1 MNKPSKKYLRN
12 TGLSL
17 AILMLILFVLIPYIL
32 FGEIN
37 LLTLLLLKI
46 LLLVSIVCPF
56 RILKPYIYWIKF
68 GNFLSFFNK
77 KIILITFFYLLI
89 TPFGIIIRLL
99 KLIKIL
105 ILNKQNS
112 SYKLVKDDNDN
123 FIDQY

>member
-12 TGLSL
+12 TGSCL

-32 FGEIN
+32 FGKIN
-37 LLTLLLLKI
+37 LLTLFLLKF

-56 RILKPYIYWIKF
+56 RILKPYIYWIKI
-68 GNFLSFFNK
+68 GNFLSLFNK

-89 TPFGIIIRLL
+89 TPFGIIIRLMKFTKISIL
-99 KLIKIL
+99 K
-105 ILNKQNS
+105 KQNS
-112 SYKLVKDDNDN
+112 NYKIVKVDDNN